1 MQSQNPDAGKSV
13 VVDVDSEDEFD
24 ETLDEI
30 RRENLP
36 LKKRMW
42 LWKVDDYSRTD
53 PEFHKHKRK
62 TYQSI
67 SFGTKAPNELK
78 SLVSLEYSHHIV
90 ERYNVKVPTGW
101 MVLMV
106 QHQAC

>member
-1 MQSQNPDAGKSV
+1 MQVSTDTEAPKKAINILRMERPEYKWMARTKLLEILMQSLNPNAGKSV

-42 LWKVDDYSRTD
+42 LWKADDYSH
-53 PEFHKHKRK
+53 PE
-62 TYQSI
+62 
-67 SFGTKAPNELK
+67 L
-78 SLVSLEYSHHIV
+78 
-90 ERYNVKVPTGW
+90 
-101 MVLMV
+101 
-106 QHQAC
+106 